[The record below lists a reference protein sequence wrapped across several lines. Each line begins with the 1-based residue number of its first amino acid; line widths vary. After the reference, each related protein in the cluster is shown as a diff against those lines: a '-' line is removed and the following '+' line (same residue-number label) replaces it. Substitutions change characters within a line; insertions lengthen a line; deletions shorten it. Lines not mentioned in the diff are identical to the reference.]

1 MNLSDS
7 FKLAFQNLKHR
18 RVRSWLTL
26 IGIFAGIAAV
36 VALIS
41 LGQGLQDAVNDQF
54 NSLGT
59 NKFTVQGAGGGF
71 GPPGTNAVG
80 KLTDHDV
87 RLLERIQGVK
97 TVAGRYIKPAT
108 MTYQDKT
115 KAIFIASI
123 PYDKEKAKLT
133 MSIYNYDIAEG
144 RIITRKDDGKIFIG
158 SARSNLDGKQIHA
171 GQKVLI
177 NNERFTVIGIGKK
190 KGNPI
195 FDNGVLM
202 TEKDLDKLIGLD
214 GNYNLIGVEI
224 NPEYNLNELV
234 KLAEDRMRRDRGL
247 NIGEED
253 FEISTPQE
261 FLDSVNNILLTIQ
274 ILLVGIAAI
283 SLLVGA
289 IGITNTMYTAV
300 LERRREIGIMK
311 AIGAKNKEILKIF
324 LIESG
329 LLGLSGG
336 LLGLFIGMGI
346 AKGVELGAYLAFGES
361 IIKATF
367 PWALIIGSLLFAFL
381 LGTASGTLPARQAAK
396 LKPVDAL
403 RK

>member
-1 MNLSDS
+1 MNLGDS
-7 FKLAFQNLKHR
+7 FKLAFQNLRHR
-18 RVRSWLTL
+18 QMRSWLTL

-59 NKFTVQGAGGGF
+59 NKFNVQGAGAGF

-80 KLTDHDV
+80 KLTDHDI

-97 TVAGRYIKPAT
+97 TVAGRYFKPGT
-108 MTYQDKT
+108 MAYQDKT
-115 KAIFIASI
+115 EAIFISSI
-123 PYDKEKAKLT
+123 PYGKEKAKLT

-144 RIITRKDDGKIFIG
+144 RIITEKDNGKIFIG
-158 SARSNLDGKQIHA
+158 SKMADFDGKQIQS

-177 NNERFTVIGIGKK
+177 NDETFTVIGVGNK

-195 FDNGVLM
+195 FDGSVLM
-202 TEKDLDKLIGLD
+202 TESDLDKLVGLN

-224 NPEYNLNELV
+224 DPKYNLDEIV
-234 KLAEDRMRRDRGL
+234 KLTEDRMRRDRGL
-247 NIGEED
+247 NVGEED

-261 FLDSVNNILLTIQ
+261 FLDSVNSILLTIQ

-289 IGITNTMYTAV
+289 IGIANTMYTAV
-300 LERRREIGIMK
+300 LERNKEIGIMK
-311 AIGAKNKEILKIF
+311 AIGARNNEILRIF

-329 LLGLSGG
+329 LLGLAGG
-336 LLGLFIGMGI
+336 LLGLLIGMGI
-346 AKGVELGAYLAFGES
+346 AKGVELGAYIAFGES
-361 IIKATF
+361 IIKASF
-367 PWALIIGSLLFAFL
+367 PWALIVGSLLFAFI
-381 LGTASGTLPARQAAK
+381 LGAVSGTLPARQAAK
-396 LKPVDAL
+396 LRPADAL